1 MLQTAPRLKATWRS
15 RSPSAV
21 LALSRSIAT
30 CERLALFPMRGVP
43 REDIRPGLRVTHHRG
58 RTIIAYGVDASAR
71 EVAVLGVFH
80 GGQDYGVV
88 LAAET

>member
-1 MLQTAPRLKATWRS
+1 MLLHIAQRAS
-15 RSPSAV
+15 VAV
-21 LALSRSIAT
+21 AVRYTDAVIAT
-30 CERLALFPMRGVP
+30 CERLAVFPMRGVP